1 MSLQPDSLRD
11 KRYMAPSWDPS
22 KGAGANP
29 GFLRDGKEL
38 KATSNSCRVV
48 GKDFKSEEGKY
59 FVLDPKIIQSTNKYL
74 LFYYMWNP
82 VGYFENHLAPFSSF
96 RLISFPLPNTMPYT

>member
-11 KRYMAPSWDPS
+11 KRYIAPS

-74 LFYYMWNP
+74 LFYYM
-82 VGYFENHLAPFSSF
+82 
-96 RLISFPLPNTMPYT
+96 